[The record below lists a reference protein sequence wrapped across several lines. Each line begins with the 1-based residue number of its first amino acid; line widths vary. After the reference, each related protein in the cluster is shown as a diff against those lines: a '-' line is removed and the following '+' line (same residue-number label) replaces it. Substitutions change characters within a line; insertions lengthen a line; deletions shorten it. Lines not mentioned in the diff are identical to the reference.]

1 MTSHTAGAP
10 DRVSRPAGG
19 DSAGHGQASPPPPP
33 TKKPPLSGAKALLLA
48 FVLVVGAVALAI
60 LGIVPRVRART
71 ALRQQTEELAAPA
84 VIVARPQPGRLSQE
98 LVLPGNIQAFTDS
111 PIYARTSGYLKSWA
125 FDIGAHVRKG
135 QRLAVIE
142 SPELDQQ
149 LAQARADLATTQ
161 ANSVYAKTQS
171 TRYEELL
178 GQNAVSKQD
187 TDNFRAQAN
196 STRNQVQAAEANVR
210 RLQQLTGFEK
220 VVAPFD
226 GVITARNVDVGT
238 LIDAGAGRELFH
250 MAADDVLRV
259 YVNVPQVYS
268 RAAVPGV
275 IAAVTL
281 TEHPGQSFPGK
292 LVRTSNAIDPASRT
306 LLVEVQ
312 VDNAAHELFPGSYAQ
327 VHFKLTSERPSL
339 TLPVST
345 LLFRA
350 EGLRVG
356 VVRGGKAA
364 LVPIIL
370 ARDDGRTVE
379 IAGGL
384 QPSDEVIQNPPDSL
398 IDGETVR
405 VVQAQAGAAP
415 ESGGSRGGAPS
426 HTGASR

>member
-1 MTSHTAGAP
+1 MNAHAP
-10 DRVSRPAGG
+10 TPA
-19 DSAGHGQASPPPPP
+19 
-33 TKKPPLSGAKALLLA
+33 KKPPLSGPKALLLVFA
-48 FVLVVGAVALAI
+48 LVVGAVVLAI

-71 ALRQQTEELAAPA
+71 TLQRQTDELAAPA
-84 VIVARPQPGRLSQE
+84 VIVARPQPGRLAQD

-125 FDIGAHVRKG
+125 FDIGAHVKKG

-149 LAQARADLATTQ
+149 LQQARADVATAQ

-178 GQNAVSKQD
+178 QQNAVSKQD

-196 STRNQVQAAEANVR
+196 STSTQVQAAAANVR
-210 RLQQLTGFEK
+210 RLEQLTGFEK
-220 VVAPFD
+220 IVAPFD

-259 YVNVPQVYS
+259 YVNVPQSYS
-268 RAAVPGV
+268 RVAAPGV
-275 IAAVTL
+275 AAELTL
-281 TEHPGQSFPGK
+281 AERPGRSFQGK
-292 LVRTSNAIDPASRT
+292 IVRTANAIDPVSRT

-312 VDNAAHELFPGSYAQ
+312 VDNAKHELFPGSYAQ
-327 VHFKLTSERPSL
+327 VHFKLSSDSPAL
-339 TLPVST
+339 TLSVST
-345 LLFRA
+345 LMFRA

-356 VVRGGKAA
+356 VVRDGKAA
-364 LVPIIL
+364 LVPITL

-379 IAGGL
+379 ISGGL
-384 QPSDEVIQNPPDSL
+384 QAADQVIQNPPDSL
-398 IDGETVR
+398 IDGEAVR
-405 VVQAQAGAAP
+405 VVQPQTSDAKQ
-415 ESGGSRGGAPS
+415 GGAKQGEAKAAGS
-426 HTGASR
+426 GAGASR

>member
-1 MTSHTAGAP
+1 MTSHAEGTP
-10 DRVSRPAGG
+10 DRGPA
-19 DSAGHGQASPPPPP
+19 SSPAA
-33 TKKPPLSGAKALLLA
+33 KRPPLSGAKALLLA
-48 FVLVVGAVALAI
+48 LALVLGAVALAV

-71 ALRQQTEELAAPA
+71 TLRKQTEELAAPA
-84 VIVARPQPGRLSQE
+84 VIVARPQPGRLSQD
-98 LVLPGNIQAFTDS
+98 LILPGNIQAFTDS

-125 FDIGAHVRKG
+125 FDIGAHVKKG

-149 LAQARADLATTQ
+149 LAQARADLATTE

-171 TRYEELL
+171 TRYEDLL

-196 STRNQVQAAEANVR
+196 STRNQVAAAEANVR

-220 VVAPFD
+220 IVAPFD
-226 GVITARNVDVGT
+226 GVITARNIDVGT

-275 IAAVTL
+275 VAELTL
-281 TEHPGQSFPGK
+281 TEHPGKVFPGK
-292 LVRTSNAIDPASRT
+292 IVRTSNAIDPASRT

-312 VDNAAHELFPGSYAQ
+312 VDNAKHELFPGSYAQ
-327 VHFKLTSERPSL
+327 VHFKLKSDRPSL

-356 VVRGGKAA
+356 VVRDGKAS
-364 LVPIIL
+364 LVPITL
-370 ARDDGRTVE
+370 ARDDGRSVE

-384 QPSDEVIQNPPDSL
+384 QPSDQVIQNPPDSL
-398 IDGETVR
+398 IDGEAVR
-405 VVQAQAGAAP
+405 VVQPQASP
-415 ESGGSRGGAPS
+415 SGQGGGPAGGGAPS
-426 HTGASR
+426 HTGANR

>member
-1 MTSHTAGAP
+1 MTSHAEGNP
-10 DRVSRPAGG
+10 DRGPTSSPA
-19 DSAGHGQASPPPPP
+19 AAPA
-33 TKKPPLSGAKALLLA
+33 KRPPLSGAKALLLA
-48 FVLVVGAVALAI
+48 FALVLGAVALAV

-71 ALRQQTEELAAPA
+71 SLRKQTEELAAPA
-84 VIVARPQPGRLSQE
+84 VIVARPQPGRLSQD
-98 LVLPGNIQAFTDS
+98 LILPGNIQAFTDS

-125 FDIGAHVRKG
+125 FDIGAHVKKG

-149 LAQARADLATTQ
+149 LAQARADLATTE

-171 TRYEELL
+171 TRYEDLL

-196 STRNQVQAAEANVR
+196 STRNQVAAAEANVR

-220 VVAPFD
+220 IVAPFD
-226 GVITARNVDVGT
+226 GVITARNIDVGT

-275 IAAVTL
+275 VAELTL
-281 TEHPGQSFPGK
+281 TEHPGKVFPGK
-292 LVRTSNAIDPASRT
+292 IVRTSNAIDPASRT

-312 VDNAAHELFPGSYAQ
+312 VDNAKHELFPGSYAQ
-327 VHFKLTSERPSL
+327 VHFKLKSDRPSL

-356 VVRGGKAA
+356 VVRDGKAS
-364 LVPIIL
+364 LVPITL
-370 ARDDGRTVE
+370 ARDDGRSVE

-384 QPSDEVIQNPPDSL
+384 QPSDQVIQNPPDSL
-398 IDGETVR
+398 IDGEAVR
-405 VVQAQAGAAP
+405 VVQPQAGPSGQGGGQA
-415 ESGGSRGGAPS
+415 GGSAPS
-426 HTGASR
+426 HTGANR

>member
-1 MTSHTAGAP
+1 
-10 DRVSRPAGG
+10 
-19 DSAGHGQASPPPPP
+19 
-33 TKKPPLSGAKALLLA
+33 
-48 FVLVVGAVALAI
+48 
-60 LGIVPRVRART
+60 VRART
-71 ALRQQTEELAAPA
+71 ALRRQTEDLATPS
-84 VIVARPQPGRLSQE
+84 VIVAAPQPGRLSQE
-98 LVLPGNIQAFTDS
+98 LILPGNIQGFTDS
-111 PIYARTSGYLKSWA
+111 PIYARTSGYLRSWA
-125 FDIGAHVRKG
+125 FDIGAHVKKG
-135 QRLAVIE
+135 QRLAIIE

-178 GQNAVSKQD
+178 NQNAVSKQD
-187 TDNFRAQAN
+187 TDNFRAQAS
-196 STRNQVQAAEANVR
+196 STQNQVQAAEANVR

-220 VVAPFD
+220 IVAPFD

-275 IAAVTL
+275 AAELTL
-281 TEHPGQSFPGK
+281 QEHPNQSFPGK
-292 LVRTSNAIDPASRT
+292 IVRTSNAIDPTSRT

-312 VDNAAHELFPGSYAQ
+312 VDNAKHQLFPGSFAQ
-327 VHFKLTSERPSL
+327 VHFKLGSDRPAL

-356 VVRGGKAA
+356 VVRDGKAV
-364 LVPIIL
+364 LVPITL

-384 QPSDEVIQNPPDSL
+384 QPTDQVIQNPPDSL

-405 VVQAQAGAAP
+405 VVQPQVSTGQGAGQ
-415 ESGGSRGGAPS
+415 SGGGPGRPGAN
-426 HTGASR
+426 R

>member
-1 MTSHTAGAP
+1 MSSH
-10 DRVSRPAGG
+10 SPA
-19 DSAGHGQASPPPPP
+19 P
-33 TKKPPLSGAKALLLA
+33 TKKPPLSGPKALLLA
-48 FVLVVGAVALAI
+48 FALVAGAVVLAI

-71 ALRQQTEELAAPA
+71 TLQRQTDELAAPA
-84 VIVARPQPGRLSQE
+84 VIVARPQPGRLAQD

-125 FDIGAHVRKG
+125 FDIGAHVKKG

-149 LAQARADLATTQ
+149 LQQARADLATAQ
-161 ANSVYAKTQS
+161 ANSAYAKTQS

-196 STRNQVQAAEANVR
+196 STSNQVQAAAANVR
-210 RLQQLTGFEK
+210 RLEQLTGFEK
-220 VVAPFD
+220 IVAPFD

-250 MAADDVLRV
+250 MAADEVLRV

-268 RAAVPGV
+268 RTAVPGV
-275 IAAVTL
+275 AAEVTL
-281 TEHPGQSFPGK
+281 PEQPNKKFPGK
-292 LVRTSNAIDPASRT
+292 IVRTSNAIDPGSRT
-306 LLVEVQ
+306 LLVEMQ
-312 VDNAAHELFPGSYAQ
+312 VDNSRHELFPGSYAQ
-327 VHFKLTSERPSL
+327 VHFKLSSDRPAL

-356 VVRGGKAA
+356 VVRDGKAA
-364 LVPIIL
+364 LVPITL
-370 ARDDGRTVE
+370 ARDDGRSVE

-398 IDGETVR
+398 IDGEAVR
-405 VVQAQAGAAP
+405 VVQPQAGN
-415 ESGGSRGGAPS
+415 GGQGGGHA
-426 HTGASR
+426 GASR

>member
-1 MTSHTAGAP
+1 MTSHAEGNP
-10 DRVSRPAGG
+10 DRGPTSSPA
-19 DSAGHGQASPPPPP
+19 AAPA
-33 TKKPPLSGAKALLLA
+33 KRPPLSGAKALLLA
-48 FVLVVGAVALAI
+48 FALVLGAVALAV

-71 ALRQQTEELAAPA
+71 TLRKQTEELAAPA
-84 VIVARPQPGRLSQE
+84 VIVARPQPGRLSQD
-98 LVLPGNIQAFTDS
+98 LILPGNIQAFTDS

-125 FDIGAHVRKG
+125 FDIGAHVKKG

-149 LAQARADLATTQ
+149 LAQARADLATTE

-171 TRYEELL
+171 TRYEDLL

-196 STRNQVQAAEANVR
+196 STRNQVAAAEANVR

-220 VVAPFD
+220 IVAPFD
-226 GVITARNVDVGT
+226 GVITARNIDVGT

-275 IAAVTL
+275 VAELTL
-281 TEHPGQSFPGK
+281 TEHPGKVFPGK
-292 LVRTSNAIDPASRT
+292 IVRTSNAIDPASRT

-312 VDNAAHELFPGSYAQ
+312 VDNAKHELFPGSYAQ
-327 VHFKLTSERPSL
+327 VHFKLKSDRPSL

-356 VVRGGKAA
+356 VVRDGKAS
-364 LVPIIL
+364 LVPITL
-370 ARDDGRTVE
+370 ARDDGRSVE

-384 QPSDEVIQNPPDSL
+384 QPSDQVIQNPPDSL
-398 IDGETVR
+398 IDGEAVR
-405 VVQAQAGAAP
+405 VVQPQAGP
-415 ESGGSRGGAPS
+415 SGQGGGQAGGGAPS
-426 HTGASR
+426 HAGANR

>member
-1 MTSHTAGAP
+1 MTSE
-10 DRVSRPAGG
+10 SPA
-19 DSAGHGQASPPPPP
+19 P
-33 TKKPPLSGAKALLLA
+33 TKKPPLSGPKALLLVFA
-48 FVLVVGAVALAI
+48 LVVGAVALAI

-71 ALRQQTEELAAPA
+71 TLQHQTDELAAPA
-84 VIVARPQPGRLSQE
+84 VLVARPTPGRLSQE

-125 FDIGAHVRKG
+125 FDIGAHVKKG

-149 LAQARADLATTQ
+149 LEQARADVATAQ
-161 ANSVYAKTQS
+161 ANSAYAKTQS
-171 TRYEELL
+171 TRYEDLL

-187 TDNFRAQAN
+187 TDNFRAQAS
-196 STRNQVQAAEANVR
+196 STRNQVQAAAANVR
-210 RLQQLTGFEK
+210 RLEQLTGFEK
-220 VVAPFD
+220 IVAPFD
-226 GVITARNVDVGT
+226 GVITARNIDVGT
-238 LIDAGAGRELFH
+238 LIDAGAARELFH
-250 MAADDVLRV
+250 MASDDVLRV
-259 YVNVPQVYS
+259 YINVPQVYS

-275 IAAVTL
+275 VAELTL
-281 TEHPGQSFPGK
+281 AEHPNKAFPGK
-292 LVRTSNAIDPASRT
+292 IVRTSNAIDPASRT

-312 VDNAAHELFPGSYAQ
+312 VDNAKHELFPGSYAQ
-327 VHFKLTSERPSL
+327 VHFKLKSDRPAL

-345 LLFRA
+345 LLFRS

-356 VVRGGKAA
+356 VVRAGKAS
-364 LVPIIL
+364 LVPITL

-405 VVQAQAGAAP
+405 VVEAQATNAG
-415 ESGGSRGGAPS
+415 RGGA
-426 HTGASR
+426 HAGAGR

>member
-1 MTSHTAGAP
+1 MSAH
-10 DRVSRPAGG
+10 SPA
-19 DSAGHGQASPPPPP
+19 P

-48 FVLVVGAVALAI
+48 FALVAGAVVLAI

-71 ALRQQTEELAAPA
+71 TLQRQTDELAAPA
-84 VIVARPQPGRLSQE
+84 VIVARPQPGRLSQD

-125 FDIGAHVRKG
+125 FDIGAHVKKG

-149 LAQARADLATTQ
+149 LEQARADLATAQ
-161 ANSVYAKTQS
+161 ANSAYAKTQS
-171 TRYEELL
+171 TRYEDLL

-196 STRNQVQAAEANVR
+196 STSNQVQAAAANVR

-220 VVAPFD
+220 IVAPFD

-259 YVNVPQVYS
+259 YVNVPQIYS

-275 IAAVTL
+275 VAELTL
-281 TEHPGQSFPGK
+281 AEHPNVKFPGK
-292 LVRTSNAIDPASRT
+292 IVRTSNAIDPATRT

-312 VDNAAHELFPGSYAQ
+312 VDNARHELFPGAYAQ
-327 VHFKLTSERPSL
+327 VHFKLSADRPAL

-345 LLFRA
+345 LLFRS

-356 VVRGGKAA
+356 VVRNGKAA
-364 LVPIIL
+364 LVPITL
-370 ARDDGRTVE
+370 ARDDGRSVE

-398 IDGETVR
+398 IDGEAVR
-405 VVQAQAGAAP
+405 VVQAQAGNA
-415 ESGGSRGGAPS
+415 GQGGA
-426 HTGASR
+426 HAGASR

>member
-1 MTSHTAGAP
+1 MTSHSEP
-10 DRVSRPAGG
+10 PAH
-19 DSAGHGQASPPPPP
+19 S
-33 TKKPPLSGAKALLLA
+33 KKPPLSGAKALLLA
-48 FVLVVGAVALAI
+48 LALVAGAVALAV

-71 ALRQQTEELAAPA
+71 TLRQQTEELAAPA
-84 VIVARPQPGRLSQE
+84 VTVARPQPGRLSQD

-125 FDIGAHVRKG
+125 FDIGAHVKKG

-149 LAQARADLATTQ
+149 LAQARADLATTE
-161 ANSVYAKTQS
+161 ANSAYAKTQS
-171 TRYEELL
+171 NRYEDLL

-196 STRNQVQAAEANVR
+196 STSNQVQAATANVR
-210 RLQQLTGFEK
+210 RLEQLTGFEK
-220 VVAPFD
+220 IVAPFD

-268 RAAVPGV
+268 RTAVPGV
-275 IAAVTL
+275 AAEL
-281 TEHPGQSFPGK
+281 RLAEHPGHGFPGK
-292 LVRTSNAIDPASRT
+292 IVRTSNAIDPASRT

-312 VDNAAHELFPGSYAQ
+312 VDNAKHELFPGSYAQ
-327 VHFKLTSERPSL
+327 VHFKLSSENPAL

-345 LLFRA
+345 LMFRA

-356 VVRGGKAA
+356 VVRGNKAA
-364 LVPIIL
+364 LVPITL

-384 QPSDEVIQNPPDSL
+384 QPGDQVIQSPPDSL

-405 VVQAQAGAAP
+405 VVPSQAGPAHEGA
-415 ESGGSRGGAPS
+415 GRAGGAS
-426 HTGASR
+426 GTGASR

>member
-1 MTSHTAGAP
+1 
-10 DRVSRPAGG
+10 
-19 DSAGHGQASPPPPP
+19 
-33 TKKPPLSGAKALLLA
+33 
-48 FVLVVGAVALAI
+48 LAI

-71 ALRQQTEELAAPA
+71 ALRRQTEDLATPS
-84 VIVARPQPGRLSQE
+84 VIVAAPQPGRLSQE
-98 LVLPGNIQAFTDS
+98 LILPGNIQGFTDS
-111 PIYARTSGYLKSWA
+111 PIYARTSGYLRSWA
-125 FDIGAHVRKG
+125 FDIGAHVKKG
-135 QRLAVIE
+135 QRLAIIE

-178 GQNAVSKQD
+178 NQNAVSKQD
-187 TDNFRAQAN
+187 TDNFRAQAS
-196 STRNQVQAAEANVR
+196 STQNQVQAAEANVR

-220 VVAPFD
+220 IVAPFD

-275 IAAVTL
+275 AAELTL
-281 TEHPGQSFPGK
+281 QEHPNQSFPGK
-292 LVRTSNAIDPASRT
+292 IVRTSNAIDPTSRT

-312 VDNAAHELFPGSYAQ
+312 VDNAKHQLFPGSFAQ
-327 VHFKLTSERPSL
+327 VHFKLGSDRPAL

-356 VVRGGKAA
+356 VVRDGKAV
-364 LVPIIL
+364 LVPITL

-384 QPSDEVIQNPPDSL
+384 QPTDQVIQNPPDSL

-405 VVQAQAGAAP
+405 VVQPQVSTGQGAGQ
-415 ESGGSRGGAPS
+415 SGGGPGRPGAN
-426 HTGASR
+426 R

>member
-1 MTSHTAGAP
+1 MTSHPEGGP
-10 DRVSRPAGG
+10 DRAPGPA
-19 DSAGHGQASPPPPP
+19 P

-48 FVLVVGAVALAI
+48 FALVVGAVALAI

-71 ALRQQTEELAAPA
+71 TLRRQTEELAAPA
-84 VIVARPQPGRLSQE
+84 VIVARPQPGRLSQD
-98 LVLPGNIQAFTDS
+98 LILPGNIQAFTDS

-125 FDIGAHVRKG
+125 FDIGAHVKKG

-149 LAQARADLATTQ
+149 LAQARADLATTE

-187 TDNFRAQAN
+187 TDNFRAQAS
-196 STRNQVQAAEANVR
+196 STKNQVQAAEANVR

-220 VVAPFD
+220 IVAPFD
-226 GVITARNVDVGT
+226 GVVTARNVDVGT

-275 IAAVTL
+275 TAELTL
-281 TEHPGQSFPGK
+281 AEHPGKTFPGK
-292 LVRTSNAIDPASRT
+292 IVRTSNAIDPASRT

-312 VDNAAHELFPGSYAQ
+312 VDNATHELFPGSYAQ
-327 VHFKLTSERPSL
+327 VHFKLQSDRPSL

-356 VVRGGKAA
+356 VVRDGKAS
-364 LVPIIL
+364 LVPIVL

-384 QPSDEVIQNPPDSL
+384 QPSDQVIQNPPDSL

-405 VVQAQAGAAP
+405 VVQPQVNAAEGGGHAGGPAPTRAGAN
-415 ESGGSRGGAPS
+415 R
-426 HTGASR
+426 

>member
-1 MTSHTAGAP
+1 MTSHAEGNP
-10 DRVSRPAGG
+10 DRGPTYSPA
-19 DSAGHGQASPPPPP
+19 AAPA
-33 TKKPPLSGAKALLLA
+33 KRPPLSGAKALLLA
-48 FVLVVGAVALAI
+48 FALVLGAVALAV

-71 ALRQQTEELAAPA
+71 TLRKQTEELAAPA
-84 VIVARPQPGRLSQE
+84 VIVARPQPGRLSQD
-98 LVLPGNIQAFTDS
+98 LILPGNIQAFTDS

-125 FDIGAHVRKG
+125 FDIGAHVKKG

-149 LAQARADLATTQ
+149 LAQARADLATTE

-171 TRYEELL
+171 TRYEDLL

-196 STRNQVQAAEANVR
+196 STRNQVAAAEANVR

-220 VVAPFD
+220 IVAPFD
-226 GVITARNVDVGT
+226 GVITARNIDVGT

-275 IAAVTL
+275 VAELTL
-281 TEHPGQSFPGK
+281 TEHPGKVFPGK
-292 LVRTSNAIDPASRT
+292 IVRTSNAIDPASRT

-312 VDNAAHELFPGSYAQ
+312 VDNAKHELFPGSYAQ
-327 VHFKLTSERPSL
+327 VHFKLKSDRPSL

-356 VVRGGKAA
+356 VVRDGKAS
-364 LVPIIL
+364 LVPITL
-370 ARDDGRTVE
+370 ARDDGRSVE

-384 QPSDEVIQNPPDSL
+384 QPSDQVIQNPPDSL
-398 IDGETVR
+398 IDGEAVR
-405 VVQAQAGAAP
+405 VVQPQAGP
-415 ESGGSRGGAPS
+415 SGQGGGQAGGGAPS
-426 HTGASR
+426 HAGANR

>member
-1 MTSHTAGAP
+1 MSSH
-10 DRVSRPAGG
+10 
-19 DSAGHGQASPPPPP
+19 SPTP
-33 TKKPPLSGAKALLLA
+33 TKKPPLSGPKALLLA
-48 FVLVVGAVALAI
+48 FALVAGAVLLAV

-71 ALRQQTEELAAPA
+71 TLQRQTDELAAPA
-84 VIVARPQPGRLSQE
+84 VIVARPQPGRLSQD
-98 LVLPGNIQAFTDS
+98 LILPGNIQAFTDS

-125 FDIGAHVRKG
+125 FDIGAHVKKG
-135 QRLAVIE
+135 QRLAIIE

-149 LAQARADLATTQ
+149 LQQARADLATAQ

-196 STRNQVQAAEANVR
+196 STSNQVQAAAANMR
-210 RLQQLTGFEK
+210 RLEQLTGFEK
-220 VVAPFD
+220 IVAPFD

-268 RAAVPGV
+268 RTAVPGV
-275 IAAVTL
+275 TAELTL
-281 TEHPGQSFPGK
+281 AEHPNESFPGK
-292 LVRTSNAIDPASRT
+292 IVRTSNAIDPSSRT

-312 VDNAAHELFPGSYAQ
+312 VDNAKHQLIPGSYAQ
-327 VHFKLTSERPSL
+327 VHFKLKSERPAL

-356 VVRGGKAA
+356 VVRDGKAA
-364 LVPIIL
+364 LVPITL
-370 ARDDGRTVE
+370 ARDDGRSVE

-398 IDGETVR
+398 IDGERVR
-405 VVQAQAGAAP
+405 VVQAQAGN
-415 ESGGSRGGAPS
+415 GGPGGGHAGGA
-426 HTGASR
+426 GASR